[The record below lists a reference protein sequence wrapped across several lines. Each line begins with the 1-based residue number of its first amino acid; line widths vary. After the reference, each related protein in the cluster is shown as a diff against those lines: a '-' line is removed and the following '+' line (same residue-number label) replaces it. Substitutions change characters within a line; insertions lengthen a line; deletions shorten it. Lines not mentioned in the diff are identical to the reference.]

1 MSHFILLLLLP
12 HIQAFFDGKL
22 KLSGNTALA
31 LKMQAIIPRPG
42 QAKL

>member
-1 MSHFILLLLLP
+1 MSHFILLLLLS